1 MVNLIKSSILIVV
14 LGAGLGARASFAVA
28 GEPDAM
34 EILKKADEATKE
46 LTEVSYDAEYFG
58 EGAYA
63 KRVPRVTG
71 KAMLREGKTSML
83 GALFG
88 GSRQLIRFEGE
99 FSPPDSSVKQ
109 PFLVA
114 SDGKRVY
121 SLDPSEKTYTS
132 AELASGGDILLRQGA
147 TLFMREYVHPTP
159 FSDEINA
166 TVQRY
171 EGEKEIGGEPCHVV
185 FVEYSGNQGQ
195 ARWYFSKND
204 YLPRRVDRI
213 SKSRD
218 GKEAA
223 TVLSVSNL
231 NVHPKLTSDLFAPTK
246 PEGYVTKSFE
256 EADDEPEMLK
266 IGTAAPDFA
275 LKTPGGENVSLAGLR
290 GNVVVLDFWATW
302 CGPCKMAMPGVQ
314 RLHEKFAGKPVRV
327 FGVNC
332 WERDGD
338 PVQFMKD
345 KKYTYGLLL
354 EGDDVAE
361 KFKVRA
367 IPTFYVIDR
376 AGKIAYAGFYKPGHE
391 DELTAVIEKALKQ
404 PEM

>member
-1 MVNLIKSSILIVV
+1 MGKSTNPSISFLA
-14 LGAGLGARASFAVA
+14 LGVWFGMLAPAAIA
-28 GEPDAM
+28 GEPDVM
-34 EILKKADEATKE
+34 EIVKKADEATKE

-63 KRVPRVTG
+63 KRVPHVSG

-88 GSRQLIRFEGE
+88 GSRQLVRFEGE

-109 PFLVA
+109 AFLVA

-121 SLDPSEKTYTS
+121 SLDPAEKTYMS
-132 AELASGGDILLRQGA
+132 AELAAGGDILLRQGA
-147 TLFMREYVHPTP
+147 TLFMREYIHPTP

-166 TVQRY
+166 MVQRY
-171 EGEKEIGGEPCHVV
+171 EGEKDIGGEPCHVI
-185 FVEYSGNQGQ
+185 FVEYSRNQGQ

-213 SKSRD
+213 SKSRE

-231 NVHPKLTSDLFAPTK
+231 NIQPKLTSDLFAPIK
-246 PEGYVTKSFE
+246 PEGFVTKSFE
-256 EADDEPEMLK
+256 EAGEEPEMLK
-266 IGTAAPDFA
+266 AGTSAPDFA
-275 LKTPGGENVSLAGLR
+275 LKTPSGQQVSLAGLR
-290 GNVVVLDFWATW
+290 GKVVVLDFWATW

-314 RLHEKFAGKPVRV
+314 RLHEKFADKPVRI

-338 PVQFMKD
+338 PVEFMKD

-361 KFKVRA
+361 KYKVRA

-376 AGKIAYAGFYKPGHE
+376 SGKIAYSGFFKPGHE
-391 DELTAVIEKALKQ
+391 EELTTVIEKALKE
-404 PEM
+404 PEL